1 MTFEDKKID
10 NNDVVSK
17 KISWSHIAVVC
28 FILGMC
34 IFLVVLLLSG
44 SMKENDF
51 IIIVIDFLIRIA
63 GMLLGLI
70 LLHAFSV
77 KTEFNIYSHC
87 TWPAW
92 SWPEIVFGLIAGA
105 VFMLRG
111 ITFFVMI
118 ADIIR

>member
-34 IFLVVLLLSG
+34 ILLVVLLLSG

-51 IIIVIDFLIRIA
+51 IIIDFLIRIA

-70 LLHAFSV
+70 SLHAFLI
-77 KTEFNIYSHC
+77 KIEFNIYS

-111 ITFFVMI
+111 VTFFVMI

>member
-34 IFLVVLLLSG
+34 ILLVVLLLSG

-51 IIIVIDFLIRIA
+51 IIIDFLIRIV
-63 GMLLGLI
+63 GMLLGMISLRAFLI
-70 LLHAFSV
+70 KMQFD
-77 KTEFNIYSHC
+77 IYHHC
-87 TWPAW
+87 TW
-92 SWPEIVFGLIAGA
+92 SWPETVLGLITGII
-105 VFMLRG
+105 FMLQG
-111 ITFFVMI
+111 INIFIMI
-118 ADIIR
+118 ISIIR